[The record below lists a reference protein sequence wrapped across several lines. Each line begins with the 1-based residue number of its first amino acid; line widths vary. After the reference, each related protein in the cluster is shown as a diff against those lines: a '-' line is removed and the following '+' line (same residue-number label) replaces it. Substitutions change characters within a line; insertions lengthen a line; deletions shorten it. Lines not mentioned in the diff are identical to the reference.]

1 MKTLG
6 TYKCSVFLLR
16 ILIIPIQKPKIFYVQ
31 FWRLPKIHSLPSLIS
46 ETNIFKSALLPKIKM
61 VLAKDIQSGEYFRYK
76 GDILRIVRKEVVAVG
91 THSHSKSKLIV
102 QNLEG
107 GGEKQ
112 LVFAHEDKLENIDVI
127 KSKAQVILKTQDS
140 VQ

>member
-1 MKTLG
+1 
-6 TYKCSVFLLR
+6 
-16 ILIIPIQKPKIFYVQ
+16 
-31 FWRLPKIHSLPSLIS
+31 
-46 ETNIFKSALLPKIKM
+46 M

-112 LVFAHEDKLENIDVI
+112 LVFAHEDKLESVDVI

-140 VQ
+140 VQIMDLSSYETLNAEINNELLEQLNEEDQVMYVEIDGRFKVVSKLR